1 MLLALLAPI
10 GFAGLLLLG
19 SKDVGPGRRSR
30 RTLIIE
36 AALAAMTGVGAASLK
51 LMRPILPYVLV
62 PVTVSAHLGSGWIA
76 RRQWLPLGFYL
87 VGAAGFW
94 LSWEAWLA
102 WNDLTDQA
110 VSRPGWSPVPLAVA
124 LAVALVGAG
133 VLGASLWTP
142 QPAAGARKS

>member
-1 MLLALLAPI
+1 M

-19 SKDVGPGRRSR
+19 WKDAGPGRRSR

-36 AALAAMTGVGAASLK
+36 AALAAMTGVGAASLT
-51 LMRPILPYVLV
+51 LMLPILPYVLV

-76 RRQWLPLGFYL
+76 RRQWLPLGCYL
-87 VGAAGFW
+87 LGAAGFW

-110 VSRPGWSPVPLAVA
+110 VSRPGWSPLPAA
-124 LAVALVGAG
+124 IALVVAVMGAT
-133 VLGASLWTP
+133 VLAGSRRGGR
-142 QPAAGARKS
+142 QPAG